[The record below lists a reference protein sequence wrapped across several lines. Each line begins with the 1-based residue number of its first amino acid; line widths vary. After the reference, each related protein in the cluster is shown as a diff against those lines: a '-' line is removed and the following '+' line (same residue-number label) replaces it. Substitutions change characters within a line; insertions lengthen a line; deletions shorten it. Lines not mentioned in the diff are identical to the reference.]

1 MISAFGEKPKIMEIL
16 FLCTSLPSLKI
27 GVRVEG
33 IGIFVAVVRFHYNAE
48 SIRIPESIWE
58 LLLSGEWR
66 KVTWCQPSPLLPL
79 DSGFPTIRSADLPLT
94 FYQAVNV
101 LSPVLSL
108 K

>member
-48 SIRIPESIWE
+48 SIRIPESI
-58 LLLSGEWR
+58 
-66 KVTWCQPSPLLPL
+66 
-79 DSGFPTIRSADLPLT
+79 
-94 FYQAVNV
+94 
-101 LSPVLSL
+101 
-108 K
+108 